1 MVRRKPTMTMTS
13 KIELTATILIICSA
27 CTSAA
32 YALSPTGRYL
42 VEMGRLIR
50 DPQLQQL
57 NSVAAPVR
65 PDETTESDLTMEEED
80 CYDTPSIF
88 DGTVPT
94 QARRKLLEVTLQSLD
109 DDNSADEAGYDLFD
123 ALDRHLR
130 ALDEQIETSSS
141 ISSALDEELSSLEV
155 EYDSEGSEFSVQLD
169 QTATFYEEPTDS
181 EIQNP
186 SHSSAFEKATSY
198 AVLVTQPDTT
208 FNDETIAAEFNTQSS
223 QHLDDA
229 QILNNAHIIGTD
241 SFGFSTIHA
250 EATHSF
256 ETYKPKH
263 VQYTSIQHM
272 KGPPPLPET
281 SDPYEL
287 LGFSYHN
294 PPKNADDIRRAYVK
308 RAKKY
313 HPDAIHPASN
323 DAEREMAARN
333 FKRTND
339 AYRKHK
345 DEKFRLQD
353 EFFATTMGGAMYEP
367 RGSSRHIRR
376 PFSYGRG
383 FDDTESAFS
392 GSYSARHGAKFG
404 ETKRFWEK
412 RKAYDD
418 YQRREQR
425 SASGRGRKNPF
436 GGRHEVR
443 DNCHVDV
450 DFPPF

>member
-1 MVRRKPTMTMTS
+1 MSS
-13 KIELTATILIICSA
+13 KIELAATILICSA

-32 YALSPTGRYL
+32 YALNPTGRYL

-65 PDETTESDLTMEEED
+65 PDETSESDLTKEKED
-80 CYDTPSIF
+80 NHTPSIF
-88 DGTVPT
+88 DGTMPT

-109 DDNSADEAGYDLFD
+109 DNNSADETGYDLFD

-130 ALDEQIETSSS
+130 ALDEQIDTSSS
-141 ISSALDEELSSLEV
+141 ISSALDKELSSLEV
-155 EYDSEGSEFSVQLD
+155 EYDSEESEFSTHLD

-181 EIQNP
+181 EIHYP
-186 SHSSAFEKATSY
+186 SHSSAFARSPNY
-198 AVLVTQPDTT
+198 AVLVTQPDTA
-208 FNDETIAAEFNTQSS
+208 FNDETTGDEFSTQSS
-223 QHLDDA
+223 HLDDA
-229 QILNNAHIIGTD
+229 QTLNNAHIIGTD

-250 EATHSF
+250 EAAHSF
-256 ETYKPKH
+256 ETYKPKYA
-263 VQYTSIQHM
+263 QFTSIQHM

-281 SDPYEL
+281 SSPYEL

-294 PPKNADDIRRAYVK
+294 PPKDADDIRRAYVK

-323 DAEREMAARN
+323 DDEREMAARN
-333 FKRTND
+333 FKRIND
-339 AYRKHK
+339 AYRKLK

-353 EFFATTMGGAMYEP
+353 EYFATTMGGAMYEP

-383 FDDTESAFS
+383 FDESESAFS

-425 SASGRGRKNPF
+425 PTRSGRERKNPF

>member
-1 MVRRKPTMTMTS
+1 
-13 KIELTATILIICSA
+13 
-27 CTSAA
+27 
-32 YALSPTGRYL
+32 
-42 VEMGRLIR
+42 
-50 DPQLQQL
+50 
-57 NSVAAPVR
+57 
-65 PDETTESDLTMEEED
+65 
-80 CYDTPSIF
+80 
-88 DGTVPT
+88 
-94 QARRKLLEVTLQSLD
+94 
-109 DDNSADEAGYDLFD
+109 
-123 ALDRHLR
+123 
-130 ALDEQIETSSS
+130 
-141 ISSALDEELSSLEV
+141 
-155 EYDSEGSEFSVQLD
+155 
-169 QTATFYEEPTDS
+169 
-181 EIQNP
+181 
-186 SHSSAFEKATSY
+186 
-198 AVLVTQPDTT
+198 
-208 FNDETIAAEFNTQSS
+208 
-223 QHLDDA
+223 
-229 QILNNAHIIGTD
+229 
-241 SFGFSTIHA
+241 
-250 EATHSF
+250 
-256 ETYKPKH
+256 
-263 VQYTSIQHM
+263 M

-294 PPKNADDIRRAYVK
+294 PPKDADDIRRAYVK

-313 HPDAIHPASN
+313 HPDAIHPESN

-333 FKRTND
+333 FKRIND
-339 AYRKHK
+339 AYRKLK

-450 DFPPF
+450 DFPPLNSSRGNTGSRLLIYIGWGLVSTADNSGWLPIHYACSGSYAETAKYGENGSDVLNLCVKVSKKSLMVLLSCLVN